1 MAQTKRSKSMSTG
14 VKVQTVKAEDVL
26 EAKNPMVE
34 DKPAVLFYT
43 VEEEKEGKASV
54 PVKPKKVFG
63 DRDLIP
69 CVSITAGEL
78 FFVGAKSKDLYTFAN
93 ADYVCEIEYR
103 DLKYAAMTRDKSMYK
118 PRFIVQDKDFL
129 AEFPDL
135 AEVYGP
141 LYSTKDLLEMLKLS
155 PAQMKKAVEALPD
168 GAKESLKVLV
178 SGRIDSGQ
186 FDSIQR
192 IKILDEIFGTEMLL
206 KLTGK

>member
-1 MAQTKRSKSMSTG
+1 MAQTKRSKPMGTKA
-14 VKVQTVKAEDVL
+14 KVEVESKASNTEETPVI
-26 EAKNPMVE
+26 
-34 DKPAVLFYT
+34 T
-43 VEEEKEGKASV
+43 SVEEK
-54 PVKPKKVFG
+54 PVKEEKIPVSAKSKKRVFG
-63 DRDLIP
+63 EKDLIP
-69 CVSITAGEL
+69 CISITAGEL

-135 AEVYGP
+135 EATYGP
-141 LYSTKDLLEMLKLS
+141 LYSTKDLLDMLKLP

-168 GAKESLKVLV
+168 GAKESLKVIV

-192 IKILDEIFGTEMLL
+192 IKILDEIFGTELTL
-206 KLTGK
+206 KLTR